1 MPALSRKVLR
11 ERLAGMSNLDAFLD
25 DLLACSPWK
34 TDVLRAYLGKV
45 ALAGSFRDQEILERY
60 AAEIGLGALIY
71 RQPQR
76 GGM

>member
-1 MPALSRKVLR
+1 MTTLSRTVLR
-11 ERLAGMSNLDAFLD
+11 ERLAGMSGLDAVLD
-25 DLLACSPWK
+25 DLLSRSPWRTEDLK
-34 TDVLRAYLGKV
+34 AYLGKV